1 MITFT
6 DLQEGVYDP
15 NIFKA
20 FFVAGGPGSGKSFV
34 VRKTTGGLGMRVVN
48 SDDIFEKLLDKEGLS
63 KKMPESER
71 EPRDIV
77 RAKAKRLTAKK
88 QENFVE
94 GRLGLIIDGTGKDYD
109 KITRQAT
116 KLKQL
121 GYDVHMIFVNT
132 SLDVALERNAKRS
145 RTVPESV
152 AIKSWNNVQRNI
164 GKFSQYFRQ
173 NFVVVDNN
181 DELEND
187 GMVLNSV
194 FKQIRPLANKKIY
207 NKIAYKW
214 IGDELRR
221 RGIQGATPANVHS
234 FRKKAVKQR

>member
-6 DLQEGVYDP
+6 ELQEGVYDP

-20 FFVAGGPGSGKSFV
+20 FFIAGGPGSGKSFV
-34 VRKTTGGLGMRVVN
+34 VRKTTGGLGMRIVN

-63 KKMPESER
+63 LKMPESEK
-71 EPRDIV
+71 EPRDVV
-77 RAKAKRLTAKK
+77 RAKAKRLTSAKK
-88 QENFVE
+88 ANFIE

-109 KITRQAT
+109 KIAGQAT

-132 SLDVALERNAKRS
+132 SLDVALERNAKRD
-145 RTVPESV
+145 RTVPESI
-152 AIKSWNNVQRNI
+152 AIKSWNDVQRNI

-181 DELEND
+181 DPLKND
-187 GMVLNSV
+187 GQIFNSV
-194 FKQIRPLANKKIY
+194 FKQIKSLANKRIY

>member
-1 MITFT
+1 MKTFI

-20 FFVAGGPGSGKSFV
+20 FFLAGGPGSGKSFV
-34 VRKTTGGLGMRVVN
+34 VRKTTGGLGMKVVN
-48 SDDIFEKLLDKEGLS
+48 SDDVFEKLLDKEGLS
-63 KKMPESER
+63 KKMPASET

-77 RAKAKRLTAKK
+77 RARAKRLTAKK
-88 QENFVE
+88 KENFIE

-109 KITRQAT
+109 RIARQAT

-132 SLDVALERNAKRS
+132 SLDVALERNAERPRS
-145 RTVPESV
+145 VQEPIV
-152 AIKSWNNVQRNI
+152 VKSWKSVQSNI

-181 DELEND
+181 DPAEND
-187 GMVLNSV
+187 GIVFNSV
-194 FKQIRPLANKKIY
+194 FKQIKGLANKKPTS
-207 NKIAYKW
+207 KIAMAW
-214 IGDELRR
+214 IANELE
-221 RGIQGATPANVHS
+221 
-234 FRKKAVKQR
+234 KKKR

>member
-6 DLQEGVYDP
+6 ELQEGVYDP

-20 FFVAGGPGSGKSFV
+20 FFIAGGPGSGKSFV
-34 VRKTTGGLGMRVVN
+34 VRKTTGGLGMKIVN

-63 KKMPESER
+63 LKMPESEK

-77 RAKAKRLTAKK
+77 RAKAKRLTSAKK
-88 QENFVE
+88 ANFIE

-109 KITRQAT
+109 KIAGQAT

-132 SLDVALERNAKRS
+132 SLDVALERNQKRD
-145 RTVPESV
+145 RTVPESI
-152 AIKSWNNVQRNI
+152 AIKSWNDVQRNI

-181 DELEND
+181 DPLKND
-187 GMVLNSV
+187 GQIFNSV
-194 FKQIRPLANKKIY
+194 FKQIKSLANKRIY

>member
-1 MITFT
+1 MTTFT

-20 FFVAGGPGSGKSFV
+20 FFIAGGPGSGKSFV
-34 VRKTTGGLGMRVVN
+34 VRKTTGGLGMKIVN
-48 SDDIFEKLLDKEGLS
+48 SDDVFEKLLDKEGLS

-71 EPRDIV
+71 EPREIV

>member
-34 VRKTTGGLGMRVVN
+34 VRKTTGGLGMKIVN
-48 SDDIFEKLLDKEGLS
+48 SDDVFEKLLDKEGLS

>member
-1 MITFT
+1 MKTFT

-20 FFVAGGPGSGKSFV
+20 FFIAGGPGSGKSFV
-34 VRKTTGGLGMRVVN
+34 VRKTTGGLGMKVVN
-48 SDDIFEKLLDKEGLS
+48 SDDVFEKLLDKEGLS

>member
-1 MITFT
+1 MKTFT

-20 FFVAGGPGSGKSFV
+20 FFLAGGPGSGKSFV
-34 VRKTTGGLGMRVVN
+34 VRKTTGGLGMKVVN
-48 SDDIFEKLLDKEGLS
+48 SDDVFEKLLDKEGLS